1 MRIAIKSIRKQSSTN
16 SGPPNWNP
24 NMRPQSDD
32 CARPENSFRAAQVPQ
47 CADQR
52 RKSGTAHRTRRPAND
67 RPHRQRKAAATA
79 SFCALSCTET
89 RKRRGNFRRDSTEQ
103 LDSRVPRARTFSL
116 PLATAPPV
124 ATPYGRQKST
134 EPRSTRRTRT
144 FRLRGMHLF

>member
-52 RKSGTAHRTRRPAND
+52 RKFRYGTSNPPPGQRPPA
-67 RPHRQRKAAATA
+67 QT
-79 SFCALSCTET
+79 T
-89 RKRRGNFRRDSTEQ
+89 
-103 LDSRVPRARTFSL
+103 
-116 PLATAPPV
+116 
-124 ATPYGRQKST
+124 
-134 EPRSTRRTRT
+134 
-144 FRLRGMHLF
+144 